1 MKLTNEIKWYIRT
14 RLDELV
20 KPTCDTELAKLK
32 KDVKE
37 CEKNLTAE
45 VERLIAETADKFVN
59 EHPETQGIKVVITS
73 TCPLQIEFDAT
84 KLEVSE
90 KFRKASV
97 DRIKRIDR
105 LEILAHL
112 DAQNCKNAIELDK
125 MLVKLA
131 SHNWNIVSSS
141 VEPMESEE
149 CQNKGE

>member
-20 KPTCDTELAKLK
+20 KPICDTELAKLK
-32 KDVKE
+32 KDVQD
-37 CEKNLTAE
+37 CEVNLTAE
-45 VERLIAETADKFVN
+45 VEKLIAETADKFVN
-59 EHPETQGIKVVITS
+59 EHPETQGIKVVITN

-90 KFRKASV
+90 KFRKASI

-112 DAQNCKNAIELDK
+112 DAQNCKDAIELDE
-125 MLVKLA
+125 MLIKLA
-131 SHNWNIVSSS
+131 SHNWSTIIK
-141 VEPMESEE
+141 PMESEE
-149 CQNKGE
+149 YQSKEE